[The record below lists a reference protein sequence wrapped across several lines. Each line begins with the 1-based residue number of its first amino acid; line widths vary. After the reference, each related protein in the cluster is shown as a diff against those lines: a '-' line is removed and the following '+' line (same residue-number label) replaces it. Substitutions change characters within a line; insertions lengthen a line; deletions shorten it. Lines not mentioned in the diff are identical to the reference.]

1 MLRTA
6 LLSAAAMLM
15 LSMPVTA
22 QAQHHEDPEAATSQP
37 SASIP
42 MTESQDA
49 LAQDNQAQDAPAQEE
64 EADELAQNAPPSSE
78 EPTPYGLQGHLDAEG
93 NHIAPSIPADDN
105 EQLAMPNDL
114 ESDQP
119 DVLAQTT
126 PLTDEETPLGAQGKL
141 DDDGF
146 QTTEPGPASPTPENQ
161 Q

>member
-15 LSMPVTA
+15 LSLPATA
-22 QAQHHEDPEAATSQP
+22 QAQHHEQSEAVTSQP

-49 LAQDNQAQDAPAQEE
+49 LAQDNQAQDAPAQEDQ
-64 EADELAQNAPPSSE
+64 ADEFAQNPPQSSD
-78 EPTPYGLQGHLDAEG
+78 EPMPYGLQGHLDAEG

-105 EQLAMPNDL
+105 EQLAGPGDL
-114 ESDQP
+114 ESDEP
-119 DVLAQTT
+119 DRLAQSA
-126 PLTDEETPLGAQGKL
+126 PLPDEQNRLGAQGEL
-141 DDDGF
+141 DDDNA
-146 QTTEPGPASPTPENQ
+146 QLTEPNPAPPIQNSQ